1 MPLSWN
7 EIRSRAIAFSNEWKD
22 ASNESADAKS
32 FWDDFFKVFGLPRRR
47 IAAFEHH
54 VKKAGDR
61 AAGYIDLFWP
71 GMLIA
76 EHKSLGRDLDRA
88 FDQAMDYF
96 PGIRDADL
104 PRYVVVSD
112 FARIRVHDLETG
124 EETEIALESFHE
136 HIQIFGFVAGY
147 QQRTFKE
154 GDPVNIKAAGKLARL
169 HDAMLDSGYSG
180 HELELYLVRILFC
193 LFAEDTGIF
202 LPRGAFQDLIE
213 NRTREDGSDLGAFL
227 AEHFEVLNTHPDK
240 RLKNR
245 DEQLLALPFV
255 NGELFAERL
264 RTAGFDSKM
273 RALILECCE
282 LDWGQI
288 SPAIFGSLFQ
298 GIMDQNMRRA
308 LGAHYTAE
316 ENILKVIN
324 PLFLNDLRA
333 EFRRAKNQRPKLQDL
348 HEKLARLQ
356 IFDPAC
362 GCGNFLVIAY
372 REVRLL
378 ELDIIRS
385 LYSQDHQQLSLDAI
399 EQYVKVD
406 VDQFHGIEIEEWPAQ
421 IARTAMW
428 LIDHQ
433 MNVAV
438 SQEFGDALV
447 RIPLVKSANIIH
459 GNALEMD
466 WSDVVAPEQVT
477 HILGN
482 PPFGGARYQATQQRE
497 EIKRVFDGV
506 KSNGLLDYVSAWY
519 LRSVEYLSGRPGSRP
534 QGVGTSGP
542 SDRVKVAFVSTN
554 SIVQGEQVG
563 VLWNELL
570 NRGVRIHFAHRT
582 FQWQSEAPGK
592 AAVHC
597 VIIGYGLFDVP
608 KKWIFDYP
616 DIRREPVVAEVDN
629 INPYLV
635 DAPDVLVSRRST
647 PISDVPPLRIGNKP
661 IDGGHYLFTD
671 EEKKAFLDKEPAAER
686 LFRPWIGTTEFLYRK
701 PRWCLWVGDC
711 TPHKLRQMPAV
722 MERVRAVQDF
732 RANSKSKPTQKL
744 AQMPTRFHVETI
756 PDKPFLIIPEVTSE
770 RRPYIPI
777 GYLGSEY
784 LASNLVKVVENASLY
799 HFGVLSSVM
808 HMSWMRYV
816 GGRLKS
822 DYRYSGSIVYNNF
835 PWPESPSKTQVQR
848 VEDAVQ
854 GVLDA
859 RSQFLDSSL
868 ADLYD
873 AVAMPVTLRKA
884 HSRLDDVVDKAYGR
898 RKFHKEPE
906 RVAFLFERYAELVDS
921 LSRRT

>member
-7 EIRSRAIAFSNEWKD
+7 EIRSRAIAFSKEWQD

-54 VKKAGDR
+54 VKKAGDQ

-76 EHKSLGRDLDRA
+76 EHKSRGRDLDRA

-124 EETEIALESFHE
+124 EETEIELESFHE

-154 GDPVNIKAAGKLARL
+154 GDPVNIKAADKLARL
-169 HDAMLDSGYSG
+169 HDTMLSSGYSG

-227 AEHFEVLNTHPDK
+227 AELFEVLNTPPDK

-264 RTAGFDSKM
+264 RTAGFDSGM

-298 GIMDQNMRRA
+298 GIMDQDMRRA

-324 PLFLNDLRA
+324 PLFLNELWA
-333 EFRRAKNQRPKLQDL
+333 EFNRVKNQRAKLQAL
-348 HEKLARLQ
+348 HEKLAQLQ

-372 REVRLL
+372 REIRLL
-378 ELDIIRS
+378 ELEIIRT

-438 SQEFGDALV
+438 SQEFGNALV

-459 GNALEMD
+459 ANALEVD
-466 WSDVVAPEQVT
+466 WREVVLPERVT
-477 HILGN
+477 HIMGN
-482 PPFGGARYQATQQRE
+482 PPFGGARNQSKQQRAE
-497 EIKRVFDGV
+497 MEQLFEGV

-519 LRSVEYLSGRPGSRP
+519 LRAVEYLCGAAHESENAGDDSPAH
-534 QGVGTSGP
+534 
-542 SDRVKVAFVSTN
+542 RVKVGFVSTN

-563 VLWNELL
+563 VLWGELL
-570 NRGVRIHFAHRT
+570 KRGVKIHFAHRT

-597 VIIGYGLFDVP
+597 VIIGFALFDTTE
-608 KKWIFDYP
+608 KWIFDYP
-616 DIRREPVVAEVDN
+616 DIRGDPVAAKAAN

-635 DAPDVLVSRRST
+635 DA
-647 PISDVPPLRIGNKP
+647 SDVTVGKQSSPLCDVPILKFGNMPNDK
-661 IDGGHYLFTD
+661 GNLLLTQD
-671 EEKKAFLDKEPAAER
+671 ECSDLLSKEPGAKPW
-686 LFRPWIGTTEFLYRK
+686 LRPFISAREFINNEK
-701 PRWCLWVGDC
+701 RWCLWLEGISPQD
-711 TPHKLRQMPAV
+711 LRALPQV
-722 MERVRAVQDF
+722 RKRVETVREYRKAST
-732 RANSKSKPTQKL
+732 RKATQKL
-744 AQMPTRFHVETI
+744 ADYPTLFGEIRQPDTNFLLI
-756 PDKPFLIIPEVTSE
+756 PRHTSE
-770 RRPYIPI
+770 NRPYIPI
-777 GYLGSEY
+777 GFFGP
-784 LASNLVKVVENASLY
+784 ENIVADSCLFVPEATPY
-799 HFGVLSSVM
+799 HFGILSSVM

-835 PWPESPSKTQVQR
+835 PWPVSLSKAQIRR
-848 VEDAVQ
+848 VEDAAQ

-859 RSQFLDSSL
+859 RSQFPDASL
-868 ADLYD
+868 AALYD
-873 AVAMPVTLRKA
+873 AVDMPPALRRA
-884 HSRLDDVVDKAYGR
+884 HSKLDDAVDKAYGR
-898 RKFHKEPE
+898 RKFQKEPE
-906 RVAFLFERYAELVDS
+906 RVAFLFERYAELVGE
-921 LSRRT
+921 